1 MTCLDDSEV
10 VIRCEDDLSVEARF
24 TERHVGDRIMYFA
37 VRLRA
42 PGLTADLEAITNVV
56 DGRGLSRFVDGLDFR
71 GWQGAK
77 TWISTDEDLA
87 VSAVF
92 ESMGHISLTWTIS
105 PWRMAGG
112 RWSASV
118 TTRIEAGAAKDD
130 LATQLHLFLV
140 SEYD

>member
-1 MTCLDDSEV
+1 M
-10 VIRCEDDLSVEARF
+10 
-24 TERHVGDRIMYFA
+24 MYFA

-71 GWQGAK
+71 GWRGEQ
-77 TWISTDEDLA
+77 TWTSSNKDLA

-105 PWRMAGG
+105 PWRRADG

-118 TTRIEAGAAKDD
+118 TTRTEAGAAKDD

-140 SEYD
+140 TQYDS